1 MGVLVSA
8 TGIGLGLRGTVCAML
23 RVNYVCFE
31 KVKGRG
37 QGLPRHTNR
46 NLVLAELRLE
56 NYAVIDNVVIEFS
69 AGLNL
74 LTGETGAGKSILIDA
89 LGLLLGDKASTEVIR
104 TGAERAVVAA
114 VFESEGAAARS
125 IAEVLETNGL
135 DSEHGSLILRREIAS
150 GGKGRV
156 FINNQPATVAVLKQI
171 APHLAVIHAQN
182 ESIVNFD
189 AAARQELL
197 DAYSGVELK
206 DVAAAFAHW
215 NQIRGRIA
223 ELEQDEQDR
232 MRLLDLWNFQCREI
246 EEARLRAGEDEQL
259 EAEKRVLANAE
270 KIYGA
275 AINAF
280 DLLYEGN
287 ASTSSSLRAA
297 QKHIEE
303 LARYEPKFQEA
314 LAALETARISV
325 EDVGATLRD
334 YAGGIQASPE
344 RLAEIEE
351 RLAVLD
357 RLKRKYGPTLEQT
370 IAFGE
375 DVQRK
380 LSEME
385 NKDQVLLEL
394 RGMLVVA
401 AEEYRKAA
409 REVSRKRL
417 EAGRKLEKLVEAE
430 INDLAMR
437 ASFRI
442 AVEENEDEA
451 HWTTSG
457 INHVVYRISTNA
469 GESLRPLEQIASGG
483 ELSRVMLALKASVEA
498 GTSAASVPKKKS
510 AAAQRTLVFD
520 EIDTGI
526 GGRAAE
532 AVGKKL
538 KALSKGNQVLCV
550 THLPQIATFADH
562 HYLIEKREAAG
573 RAKTTVREI
582 SGDGR
587 TEEVARML
595 SGAKLTE
602 TSRKHAEQMIKANR

>member
-1 MGVLVSA
+1 M
-8 TGIGLGLRGTVCAML
+8 LG
-23 RVNYVCFE
+23 
-31 KVKGRG
+31 
-37 QGLPRHTNR
+37 
-46 NLVLAELRLE
+46 ELRLE
-56 NYAVIDNVVIEFS
+56 NYAVIDNVVVEFA

-89 LGLLLGDKASTEVIR
+89 LGLLLGEKASLDVIR
-104 TGAERAVVAA
+104 TGAERAVVSA
-114 VFESEGAAARS
+114 VFESDGVAARA
-125 IAEVLETNGL
+125 IEQILETNGL
-135 DSEHGSLILRREIAS
+135 DPENGSLILRREIAA

-156 FINNQPATVAVLKQI
+156 FINNQPATVAVLKEI

-182 ESIVNFD
+182 ESILHFD
-189 AAARQELL
+189 AAARQDLL
-197 DAYSGVELK
+197 DAYAGVDLK
-206 DVAAAFAHW
+206 DVSTTFSEW
-215 NQIRGRIA
+215 KQIRERIA

-246 EEARLRAGEDEQL
+246 EEARLLARNGPQEDEQL
-259 EAEKRVLANAE
+259 ELEKRILANAE

-275 AINAF
+275 AMNAF

-297 QKHIEE
+297 QKNLEE

-314 LAALETARISV
+314 FAALESARISV

-357 RLKRKYGPTLEQT
+357 RLKRKYGPTLDKV
-370 IAFGE
+370 IAFGK
-375 DVQRK
+375 DLRRRI
-380 LSEME
+380 SEIE
-385 NKDQVLLEL
+385 NRDELVLEL
-394 RGMLVVA
+394 RAKLATAGEHYQKVA
-401 AEEYRKAA
+401 RS
-409 REVSRKRL
+409 VSRKRL
-417 EAGRKLEKLVEAE
+417 ESGRKLEKLVEAE

-442 AVEENEDEA
+442 AIDESEDEG
-451 HWTTSG
+451 HWTGSG
-457 INHVVYRISTNA
+457 INQVAYRISTNA
-469 GESLRPLEQIASGG
+469 GETMRPLEQIASGG

-498 GTSAASVPKKKS
+498 GTNLSAHAKKKP
-510 AAAQRTLVFD
+510 AAQRTLVFD

-538 KALSKGNQVLCV
+538 KALSKSNQVLCV

-562 HYLIEKREAAG
+562 HYLIEKRESGG
-573 RAKTTVREI
+573 RAKTTVRQITGEE
-582 SGDGR
+582 R

-602 TSRKHAEQMIKANR
+602 TSRRHAEQMIRANG

>member
-1 MGVLVSA
+1 
-8 TGIGLGLRGTVCAML
+8 
-23 RVNYVCFE
+23 
-31 KVKGRG
+31 
-37 QGLPRHTNR
+37 
-46 NLVLAELRLE
+46 VLAELRLE
-56 NYAVIDNVVIEFS
+56 NYAVIDNVVIEFA

-89 LGLLLGDKASTEVIR
+89 LGLLLGEKASSDVIR
-104 TGAERAVVAA
+104 AGAERAVVAA
-114 VFESEGAAARS
+114 VFESDGAAERS
-125 IAEVLETNGL
+125 IESILETNGL
-135 DSEHGSLILRREIAS
+135 DAENSSLILRREIAA

-156 FINNQPATVAVLKQI
+156 FINNQPATVAVLKQM

-182 ESIVNFD
+182 ESLVNFD
-189 AAARQELL
+189 AGARQDLL
-197 DAYSGVELK
+197 DAYAGVELK
-206 DVAAAFAHW
+206 EVSGAFAHW
-215 NQIRGRIA
+215 KQIRGRIA

-297 QKHIEE
+297 QKHVEE
-303 LARYEPKFQEA
+303 LVRYEPKFQEA
-314 LAALETARISV
+314 LAALESARISV

-351 RLAVLD
+351 RLALLD
-357 RLKRKYGPTLEQT
+357 RLKRKYGPSLEQT
-370 IAFGE
+370 VAFGDE
-375 DVQRK
+375 TRRK

-394 RGMLVVA
+394 RALLAVA
-401 AEEYRKAA
+401 AEGYRKAA
-409 REVSRKRL
+409 RGVSRKRQ

-430 INDLAMR
+430 ISDLAMR

-442 AVEENEDEA
+442 VVEEALEEA
-451 HWTTSG
+451 ERYWTASG
-457 INHVVYRISTNA
+457 VNQVIYLISTNA
-469 GESLRPLEQIASGG
+469 GETPRPLEQIASGG

-498 GTSAASVPKKKS
+498 GTSAATKKKS

-573 RAKTTVREI
+573 RAKTTVRQI
-582 SGDGR
+582 SGDER

-602 TSRKHAEQMIKANR
+602 TSRKHAEQMIRANA

>member
-1 MGVLVSA
+1 
-8 TGIGLGLRGTVCAML
+8 
-23 RVNYVCFE
+23 
-31 KVKGRG
+31 
-37 QGLPRHTNR
+37 
-46 NLVLAELRLE
+46 VLAELRLE
-56 NYAVIDNVVIEFS
+56 NYAVIDNVVIEF
-69 AGLNL
+69 APGLNL

-89 LGLLLGDKASTEVIR
+89 LGLLLGEKASSDVIR
-104 TGAERAVVAA
+104 TGAGRALVAA
-114 VFESEGAAARS
+114 VFESDGAAARS
-125 IAEVLETNGL
+125 IEGILETNGL
-135 DSEHGSLILRREIAS
+135 DAENGSLILRREIAP

-197 DAYSGVELK
+197 DAYAGVELK
-206 DVAAAFAHW
+206 DVSAAFAHW
-215 NQIRGRIA
+215 KQIRGRIA
-223 ELEQDEQDR
+223 DLEQDEQDR

-246 EEARLRAGEDEQL
+246 AEARLRAGEDEQL

-297 QKHIEE
+297 QKHLEE
-303 LARYEPKFQEA
+303 LVRYEPKFQEA
-314 LAALETARISV
+314 LAALESARISV

-351 RLAVLD
+351 RLALLD

-375 DVQRK
+375 DTRRK

-394 RGMLVVA
+394 RGQLA
-401 AEEYRKAA
+401 LAGDDYRRAA
-409 REVSRKRL
+409 RSVSRKRL
-417 EAGRKLEKLVEAE
+417 EAGKKLEKLVEAE

-442 AVEENEDEA
+442 AVDENDGEE
-451 HWTTSG
+451 HWTSSG
-457 INHVVYRISTNA
+457 INQVIYRITTNA
-469 GESLRPLEQIASGG
+469 GETMRPLEQIASGG

-498 GTSAASVPKKKS
+498 GTNPAARKKAS
-510 AAAQRTLVFD
+510 AAQRTLVFD

-538 KALSKGNQVLCV
+538 KALSRDNQVLCV

-562 HYLIEKREAAG
+562 HYVIEKREAGG

-582 SGDGR
+582 SGEER

-602 TSRKHAEQMIKANR
+602 TSRKHAEQMIRANG